1 MSANWFIVL
10 LISQQMFEG
19 DAVEIVNCTI
29 IFGNDTQNRNCS
41 VQQGVAY
48 ITLNRLGQVN
58 GTLSITDEFGFYH
71 NASVVLGMFTSTN
84 NYH

>member
-1 MSANWFIVL
+1 
-10 LISQQMFEG
+10 MFEG

-29 IFGNDTQNRNCS
+29 ISGSGVQNRSNCS

-48 ITLNRLGQVN
+48 ITLNGRSQVN
-58 GTLSITDEFGFYH
+58 ETLSITDEFGFYH
-71 NASVVLGMFTSTN
+71 TAPVVFGMFISTN

>member
-1 MSANWFIVL
+1 
-10 LISQQMFEG
+10 MFEG

-29 IFGNDTQNRNCS
+29 ISGNDTQNRNCS

-48 ITLNRLGQVN
+48 ITLNGRSQVDR
-58 GTLSITDEFGFYH
+58 TLSITDEFGFYH
-71 NASVVLGMFTSTN
+71 NASVVFGMFISTD